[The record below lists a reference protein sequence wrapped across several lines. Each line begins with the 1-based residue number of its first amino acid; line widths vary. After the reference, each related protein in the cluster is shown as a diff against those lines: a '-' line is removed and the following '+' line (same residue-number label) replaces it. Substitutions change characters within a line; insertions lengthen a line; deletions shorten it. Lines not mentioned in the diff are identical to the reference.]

1 MLFFCSQQESIKYIS
16 VRRPLV
22 PAVVRRK
29 KPSPHSYGLVKIRP
43 RVGTSPFL
51 QSMGSVFDFP
61 SMLAAAGFWFVWQN
75 YLVSKHWYYLYW
87 TFRKQ
92 IELYNN

>member
-1 MLFFCSQQESIKYIS
+1 M
-16 VRRPLV
+16 V

-29 KPSPHSYGLVKIRP
+29 KPSPYSYGLVKIKP

-51 QSMGSVFDFP
+51 QNMGSVFDFP

-75 YLVSKHWYYLYW
+75 YLVNFDFIIIL
-87 TFRKQ
+87 
-92 IELYNN
+92 